1 MDALTTGHMFLFED
15 FRLDSRGLSR
25 RDQSGTFAPIPIG
38 SRALEVLGV
47 LVARSGDLVTRD
59 EIIKKV
65 WPGTIVEY
73 SNLPV
78 QIAALRRVLD
88 HGRTQGSCIQTV
100 PGRGYR
106 FVVAVANPV
115 AQAHSV
121 SRPADG
127 GGEDAETDAR
137 PMIASFPTDAG
148 ERWPVSRNI
157 LGAVPSTRRLAAII
171 AADVAGYSRLMGA
184 DEEGTHERLRAH
196 FRQLIDRKI
205 LEHRGR
211 IVKNTGD
218 GLLAEFASVVDAVRC
233 AAEMQRG
240 MIDRE
245 PQVPDERRIKFR
257 IGINLGD
264 VIAEGGDIFGD
275 GVNVAAWLE
284 TLAEPGGI
292 CVSGVVR
299 DQIRDKFP
307 FPLED
312 LGEQSV
318 KNIVRPVRVYALRPE
333 AIADLPAS
341 SMPIVLP
348 RRRPAAG
355 IAIAAVAG
363 AALVLAVGAWWLWP
377 ATKLSRTP
385 ELVGATSISQPRV
398 APRLSIVVLPFANL
412 GDDPKQQYFA
422 DGITED
428 FTTDL
433 SRITDMLVISHNSA
447 FTYKDKPANAKQIGR
462 ELGVR
467 YVLEGSVEHF
477 GDRVRINAQLID
489 AETNMHFWAER
500 FDHDAGDFF
509 TLQDEI
515 THRLAGALNAN
526 LIKVEASHSTDNPD
540 ALDYILRGR
549 AAEND
554 GWTRENYAR
563 AIDFFERARAL
574 DPRSAEAQTLLA
586 NVLVNRVLRGQT
598 DTAAADTARADELV
612 EQALVASPAS
622 ASVHSVKAQIL
633 RIQGRCPEAIPEF
646 ERAIAANRNF
656 SSAYGNL
663 GWCKFLTGSIDEMIP
678 LAEQAIRLNPRDPF
692 VGTLYDRI
700 GHARLLQSRTDEAI
714 AWFKKALIARP
725 IGKLGIVHLFLASAY
740 ALQGETELAASELAQ
755 VRRFFKPDTFNI
767 TWLKAHMMY
776 RPEPGPPPAIRALDD
791 RTYFAGLRKAGM
803 PEQ

>member
-307 FPLED
+307 FLLED

-385 ELVGATSISQPRV
+385 ELVGATSISQSRV
-398 APRLSIVVLPFANL
+398 APRLSIVVLPFADL

-422 DGITED
+422 EGITED

-433 SRITDMLVISHNSA
+433 SRIADMLVISHNSA

-489 AETNMHFWAER
+489 AETNMHLWAER

-678 LAEQAIRLNPRDPF
+678 LAEQAIRLSPRDPF
-692 VGTLYDRI
+692 LSVLYDRI
-700 GHARLLQSRTDEAI
+700 GRGRLLQSRPDEAI
-714 AWFKKALIARP
+714 AWFKKALLAARP
-725 IGKLGIVHLFLASAY
+725 IGMLKGAHLFLASAY
-740 ALQGETELAASELAQ
+740 ALKGDTELAASELAQ
-755 VRRFFKPDTFNI
+755 ARRLSKPDTFNI
-767 TWLKAHMMY
+767 TWVKAQIY
-776 RPEPGPPPAIRALDD
+776 RAEPGLAPAILALDD